1 VLLPG
6 EKQQS
11 VHTADIQDES
21 HFKSLLEDL
30 KNKHQLPAIAGVE
43 TGVYPLSID
52 AGNPI
57 VGYDSGGHVVNIT
70 DYVGGTKPHVS
81 MDNEWS
87 SKEDHNNNSV
97 PLHDMYLCIG
107 GVDVART
114 DAGSDI
120 VDAETKHKP
129 IPPLAEMSKLSI
141 DARRL
146 GADTLI
152 LNEAAKKIV
161 ELAASEKTLA
171 GEDRTKW
178 FSELRNF
185 MGAVNPQDK
194 VAMLKKIQNS
204 GACTNAEI
212 GWLASDTAKSVS
224 YQKRMAI
231 KHNDDGKKRSCV
243 SATTQVAE
251 FVLTLSGE
259 AKKHYFEKLREND

>member
-1 VLLPG
+1 
-6 EKQQS
+6 
-11 VHTADIQDES
+11 
-21 HFKSLLEDL
+21 
-30 KNKHQLPAIAGVE
+30 
-43 TGVYPLSID
+43 
-52 AGNPI
+52 
-57 VGYDSGGHVVNIT
+57 
-70 DYVGGTKPHVS
+70 
-81 MDNEWS
+81 
-87 SKEDHNNNSV
+87 
-97 PLHDMYLCIG
+97 
-107 GVDVART
+107 
-114 DAGSDI
+114 
-120 VDAETKHKP
+120 
-129 IPPLAEMSKLSI
+129 
-141 DARRL
+141 
-146 GADTLI
+146 LI